1 MVWSPFGRF
10 AVGFTEAEWDRADG
24 QVGGR
29 HVLMRSWWEH
39 LFCASLQPLLSPQ
52 GTPTAS
58 LQPVAGRL
66 FYPAP
71 ADLKAA
77 ERPAG
82 WLQPWRWAAA
92 RGEAW
97 LPHIN
102 YSRGLA
108 KFLFFRLHGWQY
120 DILQQLLVAFSFVF
134 GKAQRLDLA
143 RGAPLAADAPEQLPL
158 VVFSH
163 GLGGN
168 RFL

>member
-1 MVWSPFGRF
+1 
-10 AVGFTEAEWDRADG
+10 
-24 QVGGR
+24 
-29 HVLMRSWWEH
+29 
-39 LFCASLQPLLSPQ
+39 
-52 GTPTAS
+52 
-58 LQPVAGRL
+58 VAGRL

-71 ADLKAA
+71 PELKAA
-77 ERPAG
+77 ARPAG

-92 RGEAW
+92 RGEPW

-134 GKAQRLDLA
+134 GKAQRLDLS

-163 GLGGN
+163 GLGGT